1 MTIADNKLIY
11 VTDPMCSW
19 CYGFSPEISEV
30 VEKVKDKCSLELV
43 MGGLRPYNTE
53 TMKELGG
60 FLSKHWHHVE
70 ERSGQ
75 TFNYTILE
83 DHTFVYDTEPPAR
96 ATVVVRHLK
105 PEVEFAFFK
114 KVQLAFYAENKN
126 TNLLETYL
134 PIAQQF
140 EINKVQFAE
149 AFESDAMK
157 QAVRNDYEKAAE
169 WGVAGFPTLIWKNED
184 QFKLL
189 ARGYT
194 DASILIK
201 QIELL

>member
-1 MTIADNKLIY
+1 MA
-11 VTDPMCSW
+11 
-19 CYGFSPEISEV
+19 
-30 VEKVKDKCSLELV
+30 
-43 MGGLRPYNTE
+43 
-53 TMKELGG
+53 
-60 FLSKHWHHVE
+60 
-70 ERSGQ
+70 
-75 TFNYTILE
+75 
-83 DHTFVYDTEPPAR
+83 
-96 ATVVVRHLK
+96 
-105 PEVEFAFFK
+105 
-114 KVQLAFYAENKN
+114 
-126 TNLLETYL
+126 NLLETYL